1 MIKEMDSRRIKFLYR
16 FFLWGDMS
24 LIIMKYLFADDRRIM
39 GYIE

>member
-16 FFLWGDMS
+16 FFLRDMS